1 MKDDDDGGINLFGF
15 LGRIFGEIVKT
26 KLKEVKIV
34 IKTNERGNATSVI
47 NEKQSFAKNCKNVD
61 FYTCLQ

>member
-34 IKTNERGNATSVI
+34 IFPDHKNERTR
-47 NEKQSFAKNCKNVD
+47 ECD
-61 FYTCLQ
+61 FSDKRKTKFC

>member
-1 MKDDDDGGINLFGF
+1 MKVDDDGGINLFGF

-34 IKTNERGNATSVI
+34 IFPDHKNERTR
-47 NEKQSFAKNCKNVD
+47 ECD
-61 FYTCLQ
+61 FSDKRKTKFC